1 LTAATKAVLDSPE
14 ARELGAQLQH
24 GLEAL
29 EKTVGQL
36 VGQARE
42 TKIGQ
47 RMESSVGEAAASVK
61 ERGVL
66 DTLVESVATALHTV
80 NQNLSQA
87 VEKAQSRAE
96 EAKTKRSTPQQIEI
110 VTGETECPATPE
122 GGQE

>member
-1 LTAATKAVLDSPE
+1 MSEEHIQTPAEEPGPATEQGVAATSDVAKELQELGRQLTAATKAVLDSPE
-14 ARELGAQLQH
+14 ARELGVQFQH

-47 RMESSVGEAAASVK
+47 RVESSVGEAATTVK

-66 DTLVESVATALHTV
+66 DTLV
-80 NQNLSQA
+80 
-87 VEKAQSRAE
+87 
-96 EAKTKRSTPQQIEI
+96 
-110 VTGETECPATPE
+110 
-122 GGQE
+122 